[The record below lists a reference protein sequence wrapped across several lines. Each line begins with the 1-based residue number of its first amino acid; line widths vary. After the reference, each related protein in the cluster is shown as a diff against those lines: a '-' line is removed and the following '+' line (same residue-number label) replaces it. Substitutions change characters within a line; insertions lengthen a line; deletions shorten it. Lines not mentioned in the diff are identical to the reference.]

1 MKRKSNSKGFT
12 LVELII
18 VIAILAIIMLIA
30 TLAYSGIQKRMK
42 IRSDKA
48 TCGEIGKALAV
59 READLDKSKGIQL
72 YPTVVEYDSL
82 EGVENYIKA
91 GLTPQSMP
99 DGGYIVTAIQTDTGK
114 KILVGIGKNDQEIS
128 TELYKDNDGA
138 GWAWTEG
145 KEISKFVEE
154 NTAKFTPVKTLAG
167 ITGGSSEGSGGGS
180 SVVAIMEN
188 SAVAVGKYIA
198 YSGGDYSGKWVV
210 LRNNGGQIDIISKDS
225 VGVLELSGADGYANC
240 VKILNDKCKTYVN
253 STYATDGRSVGA
265 TSSSIAQINTTDN
278 PLTFAAARSQTL
290 PYYDTYFITDRS
302 IISGNS
308 ALHHGTTNTYNNN
321 GYVWLAS
328 RYLYPSSSG
337 YSDFC
342 VCYLNTSGSVSY
354 NDLFNAYS
362 DGSTNAISRSYGV
375 RPVVSL
381 KSGIKITGGTGDEG
395 DPYTIGI

>member
-1 MKRKSNSKGFT
+1 MQRKSNSKGFT

-210 LRNNGGQIDIISKDS
+210 LRNNGGQIEIISKES
-225 VGVLELSGADGYANC
+225 VGNLTLSGADGYANA
-240 VKILNDKCKTYVN
+240 VKILNDKCATYVN
-253 STYATDGRSVGA
+253 STYATSGRSVGA
-265 TSSSIAQINTTDN
+265 TSSSIGQINTTDN
-278 PLTFAAARSQTL
+278 PLTFAAARTREP
-290 PYYDTYFITDRS
+290 PYHDTEYEADQSVIAS
-302 IISGNS
+302 NANLKHSS
-308 ALHHGTTNTYNNN
+308 